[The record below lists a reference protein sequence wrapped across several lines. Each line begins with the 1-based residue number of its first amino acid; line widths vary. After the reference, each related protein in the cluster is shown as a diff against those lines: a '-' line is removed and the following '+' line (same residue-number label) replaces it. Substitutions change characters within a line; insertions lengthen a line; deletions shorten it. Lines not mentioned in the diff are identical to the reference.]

1 LAGIKE
7 FMDAGFDHVYIHQ
20 VGPKQHDFFRFY
32 MDKILPRFDVN
43 RRRDDARE
51 GNQERAQ

>member
-1 LAGIKE
+1 
-7 FMDAGFDHVYIHQ
+7 MDAGFDHVYIHQ